1 MALLS
6 FFERRQ
12 NWPDPVVGGSRWALE
27 MAQHWCTRK
36 GSHRGG
42 GHVCVMIEF
51 VSFVRFQLMGSL
63 WLSKEDRED
72 MKYSPHPAWGQR
84 LRNV

>member
-1 MALLS
+1 M
-6 FFERRQ
+6 
-12 NWPDPVVGGSRWALE
+12 
-27 MAQHWCTRK
+27 
-36 GSHRGG
+36 
-42 GHVCVMIEF
+42 MIEF